1 MTVKGMMDPPR
12 SERRKEL
19 IAVSVTGDGLLMSYY
34 QIPGD
39 IMTRYHG
46 PNGKNFPFLAI
57 NINVFD
63 VSLCNQNLIHT
74 EGFR

>member
-1 MTVKGMMDPPR
+1 MMNPPR
-12 SERRKEL
+12 SERRREL
-19 IAVSVTGDGLLMSYY
+19 IAVSVTGDGLLMSY

-39 IMTRYHG
+39 IMMRYHG

-63 VSLCNQNLIHT
+63 VSL
-74 EGFR
+74 